1 MAITWEV
8 KITVLNVDRKEASIR
23 AIRTDDA
30 DVDNILIETYN
41 IPWTEIATQAQK
53 SYVLDQIWSMH
64 EAALAHNN
72 SVGVIVGNLEEQA
85 KQNLESRE
93 QGV

>member
-1 MAITWEV
+1 MAITWDV
-8 KITVLNVDRKEASIR
+8 KITVLNVDRKEVSVQ
-23 AIRTDDA
+23 AIRTDDT
-30 DVDNILIETYN
+30 DVDNILTETYD

-53 SYVLDQIWSMH
+53 NYVLDQIWSMRV
-64 EAALAHNN
+64 ATLAYSD